1 MYWVIQLLPTFSNP
15 WTVACQAPLSM
26 GILEARILEWVA
38 IPSYRWSSQL
48 RVQTQVIAG
57 VFITVW
63 ATGKAQ
69 VGFIQGMQGFFN
81 ICKSINVI
89 HHINKLKDKNQMII
103 SILWPPDEKNWLI
116 WKDPDAGKDWRQK
129 ERGWHRMTWLDGIT
143 DSKDMSLSKLQE
155 MVKDREAWCAEVHG
169 AAKSWTWLSDWTTTK
184 SA

>member
-1 MYWVIQLLPTFSNP
+1 MKLNNTLKGSCAMYWVIQLLPTFSNP

-89 HHINKLKDKNQMII
+89 HHINKLKNKNHMII
-103 SILWPPDEKNWLI
+103 SK
-116 WKDPDAGKDWRQK
+116 DAGKAFSKIQYPLLKKILQK
-129 ERGWHRMTWLDGIT
+129 MGIKKT
-143 DSKDMSLSKLQE
+143 NSM
-155 MVKDREAWCAEVHG
+155 
-169 AAKSWTWLSDWTTTK
+169 
-184 SA
+184 